1 MRQDTGTSSKFNSS
15 RHAFHL
21 CSCSRSVAGI
31 RQAQPMH
38 SVNLAAE
45 DKPERS
51 WKEGPQGGMGPS
63 LMAQNLGKNMKK
75 VASNESNGVYR
86 LRFHTISD
94 SNVSLVSHYS
104 PTTTIKVPPQIEITS
119 FGERS
124 SSNAHKD
131 ISKEKAVGADK
142 APRLTAPILREILA
156 GNHRF

>member
-1 MRQDTGTSSKFNSS
+1 
-15 RHAFHL
+15 
-21 CSCSRSVAGI
+21 
-31 RQAQPMH
+31 MH

-63 LMAQNLGKNMKK
+63 PMAQNLGKNMKK
-75 VASNESNGVYR
+75 VASNESNGFYR

-94 SNVSLVSHYS
+94 SNICIVFLIIPFTRGCCLYLAPVKSLVSHYS

-124 SSNAHKD
+124 KSNAHKD

-142 APRLTAPILREILA
+142 APRLTALV
-156 GNHRF
+156 